1 VAAAAEPIQRAD
13 PQRQVFV
20 IFGGLML
27 VLLLAALD
35 QTIVSTA
42 LPTIVGDLGGLSH
55 LSWVVSAYLLAQ
67 TAVTPVYGKLGD
79 LYGRKLVLQVAIVI
93 FLAGSALCGVAQNMT
108 ELIAFRAIQGLG
120 GGGLIVLTQASV
132 GDVVSPRERGKYQ
145 GIFGAVFGVASIAGP
160 LLGGFFVDNLSWRWI
175 FYINL
180 PLGLV
185 ALGVLGA
192 VLPAVSERRHRHIDY
207 LGSGLLAAS
216 LSCIILATSLGG
228 NTWAWGSAQLI
239 ITACAGAVLL
249 VAFVFVERRAPEP
262 VLPLRLF
269 SNRTFTIAGAIGLIV
284 GFALFGSSVFLPLF
298 FQTVNGASPTGSG
311 LRTIP
316 LMVGVLSMSIFSG
329 QVISRIGRYK
339 PFPIIG
345 TALMVVGFVLLSGMG
360 AGTST
365 LDASWRLVIL
375 GLGLGSV
382 MQVLVLV
389 AQNAVDYTDL
399 GVATSG
405 STLFRLIG
413 GSIGT
418 AVFGA
423 IFSNRLTSQLG
434 GQVSAAGQQGGRLSP
449 AQLHQLPPAARDV
462 YVHAFTTALSD
473 VFVVA
478 AAVAGAAFVL
488 ALVLPEQRLRDT
500 VEAAGPPEQ
509 FAMPCDDDTLGEI
522 ERALSVLASR
532 DVRRRLYER
541 LARENGIDLPAL
553 EAWTL
558 ARIHE
563 GVPGPAASVAARID
577 VEPQRVSAAADEL
590 VRRGLAAPSDG
601 WFAATPA
608 GDELI
613 ERLVRLRRERLAA
626 RLSDCTPEEQERFA
640 HTLGRLARDLL
651 AEPPRERETVAAAQ

>member
-1 VAAAAEPIQRAD
+1 VATVAEPIERSESE
-13 PQRQVFV
+13 PRVLV

-42 LPTIVGDLGGLSH
+42 LPTIVGDLGGLAH

-79 LYGRKLVLQVAIVI
+79 LYGRKRVLQVAIVI
-93 FLAGSALCGVAQNMT
+93 FLAGSALCGAAQNMT
-108 ELIAFRAIQGLG
+108 ELIAFRAVQGLG
-120 GGGLIVLTQASV
+120 GGGLIVLTQATV
-132 GDVVSPRERGKYQ
+132 GDVVSPRERGRYQ
-145 GIFGAVFGVASIAGP
+145 GIFGAVFGVASVAGP

-180 PLGLV
+180 PLGAL

-192 VLPAVSERRHRHIDY
+192 VLPAMNARRQRTIDY
-207 LGSGLLAAS
+207 LGSGILAAG

-228 NTWAWGSAQLI
+228 NSWAWDSAQLI
-239 ITACAGAVLL
+239 VTACGGVALL
-249 VAFVFVERRAPEP
+249 VLFVFVERHAREP
-262 VLPLRLF
+262 VMPLRLF

-284 GFALFGSSVFLPLF
+284 GFALFGSAVFLPLF
-298 FQTVNGASPTGSG
+298 FQTVSGASPTGSG

-316 LMVGVLSMSIFSG
+316 LMVGVLSTSIFSG
-329 QVISRIGRYK
+329 QVISRIGHYK
-339 PFPIIG
+339 PFPIVG
-345 TALMVVGFVLLSGMG
+345 TALMVLGFMLLSGMG
-360 AGTST
+360 AGTSFA
-365 LDASWRLVIL
+365 DAAWRLLVL
-375 GLGLGSV
+375 GLGLGFV

-405 STLFRLIG
+405 ATLFRLIG

-423 IFSNRLTSQLG
+423 IFSNRLTSELRG
-434 GQVSAAGQQGGRLSP
+434 AVAAAGQQQGRLSP
-449 AQLHQLPPAARDV
+449 AQLHQLPAAARDT
-462 YVHAFTTALSD
+462 YIHAFTNSLSA
-473 VFVVA
+473 VFLVA
-478 AAVAGAAFVL
+478 AGVAVIGFLL
-488 ALVLPEQRLRDT
+488 ALVLPDKRLRDT
-500 VEAAGPPEQ
+500 VQAAGPQEH
-509 FAMPCDDDTLGEI
+509 FAMPRDDDTLAEI

-541 LARENGIDLPAL
+541 IARENGIDLPAL

-563 GVPGPAASVAARID
+563 GVPGPAEDLAARID
-577 VEPQRVSAAADEL
+577 VEPQRVSAAADDL
-590 VRRGLAAPSDG
+590 MQRGLVAHVDG
-601 WFAATPA
+601 WYASTPE
-608 GDELI
+608 GDDLV
-613 ERLVRLRRERLAA
+613 ERLVRLRRERLES
-626 RLSDCTPEEQERFA
+626 RLSDCTPEERERFA
-640 HTLGRLARDLL
+640 STLSGLARDLL
-651 AEPPRERETVAAAQ
+651 AEPPREPQPALAAQ